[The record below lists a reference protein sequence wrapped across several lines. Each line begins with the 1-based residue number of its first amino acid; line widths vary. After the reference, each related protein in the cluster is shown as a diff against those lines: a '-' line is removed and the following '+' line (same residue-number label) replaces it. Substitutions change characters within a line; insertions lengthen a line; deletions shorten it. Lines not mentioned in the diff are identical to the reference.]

1 MIDKTDIRG
10 REDIDLLV
18 QEFYARVRKD
28 SLLSPIFSK
37 RIPTDADWPHHLHII
52 ANFWETVLFARP
64 GYFGNPFPKHLGLEI
79 KKEHFDRWI
88 ELFNKTVDDYFEGL
102 VATDAKERAAKMR
115 TLFEIKLG
123 QAGKDD
129 RMHLV

>member
-1 MIDKTDIRG
+1 MTTKPDIRD
-10 REDIDLLV
+10 RQDIDLLV
-18 QEFYARVRKD
+18 DQFYSRVRRD

-52 ANFWETVLFARP
+52 ADFWETVLFAKP
-64 GYFGNPFPKHLGLEI
+64 GYFGNPFPKHVGLEI

-88 ELFNKTVDDYFEGL
+88 ELFYKTIDEHFEGL
-102 VATDAKERAAKMR
+102 MATDAKQRAAKMR

-123 QAGKDD
+123 QSGKEGFKS
-129 RMHLV
+129 LV